1 MEKKFFRNV
10 SIIMTVFL
18 ILEIIDLYL
27 VNIPFFPGSDSGTF
41 GCIAFVISGLFC
53 YFTSE

>member
-1 MEKKFFRNV
+1 M
-10 SIIMTVFL
+10 IMTVFL
-18 ILEIIDLYL
+18 ILEVTDLYF

-41 GCIAFVISGLFC
+41 GCIAMFISGLIC

>member
-1 MEKKFFRNV
+1 MEKKFWRNV
-10 SIIMTVFL
+10 SIIMTVFI
-18 ILEIIDLYL
+18 ILEITDLYL

-41 GCIAFVISGLFC
+41 GCIAMFISGLIC

>member
-1 MEKKFFRNV
+1 MEKKFWRNV
-10 SIIMTVFL
+10 SIIMAVFL
-18 ILEIIDLYL
+18 ILEITDLYL

-41 GCIAFVISGLFC
+41 CCIASVISGLIC